1 MCVYIYIYVF
11 IDKYTCA
18 YCTCFF
24 IHCRFTSVDRRPA
37 PPNGSGSAPVR
48 KALVLTARLLRD
60 IGPSLQLLGPIAW
73 HRDRLGSD
81 PEQVVKCGPWIAWVR
96 WITWDRG
103 WSRLVRLCQ
112 LWFHSF
118 GLQDRKT
125 VIDGQ
130 RADSGIR
137 WTPVIICCYQ

>member
-1 MCVYIYIYVF
+1 MNKQISMCVCVYIYIYIYVF

-81 PEQVVKCGPWIAWVR
+81 PER
-96 WITWDRG
+96 
-103 WSRLVRLCQ
+103 SRLVRLCQ